1 MTLSPSPKH
10 SVTEAQAPDRRVAA
24 ETEGDERQEEGH
36 KNSAFPVTS
45 AQSEDQSAVHGPSD
59 WISLWRGR
67 AALSSDTQSLLT
79 WGGGGLEDGDEHRE
93 GSFSVK
99 WQSGKCNIFHC

>member
-79 WGGGGLEDGDEHRE
+79 WGGGARRWRRTQGRKL
-93 GSFSVK
+93 F
-99 WQSGKCNIFHC
+99 C